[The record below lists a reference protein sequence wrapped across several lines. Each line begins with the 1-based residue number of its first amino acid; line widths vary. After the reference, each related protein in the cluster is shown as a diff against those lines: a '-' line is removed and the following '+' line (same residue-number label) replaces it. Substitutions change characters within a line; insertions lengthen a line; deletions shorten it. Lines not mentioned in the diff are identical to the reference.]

1 MSGPEDLPAP
11 QAALFPARETRT
23 RIEDVLTR
31 LLADAGERVLRGPV
45 MPSVDRVRL
54 REELAGFDFATPRP
68 LEQLL
73 SWTVRLMEEG
83 VVHMNHPRYFGLF
96 NPAANFPAQ
105 CADRIAGAFNPQLAS
120 SGSSPAPVEIEA
132 HVIRAVA
139 RRAGLP
145 AESAGHFTTAG
156 SEANYTSLVCALTR
170 ADPRFGTDGARAF
183 AGPVAMYTSRE
194 CQPAWFKIVHQAG
207 IGRASLRLIGTDGKG
222 RMDVGALIQALAD
235 DRARGVVPVL
245 ISATAGTTPAG
256 MIDPLAECAQIA
268 REHGLWYHIDA
279 AWGGAALASVQLRP
293 LLAGIELADSLTI
306 DAHKWFAT
314 TMGCGMFITRHP
326 RVLSEAFRV
335 STDFMPSSVTQLDP
349 YLNTMQWSRRFMG
362 LRLFLSLAA
371 AGWEG
376 YGAHVE
382 RASQLIA
389 RIGRELAAR
398 GWHIA
403 NDPQLAVLNVVP
415 PQGSPPIREIVRRV
429 LDSGRAWVAATT
441 HEGREV
447 LRICAT
453 HGESS
458 LADAEE
464 LVAALEATL

>member
-1 MSGPEDLPAP
+1 MSAREDLPAP
-11 QAALFPARETRT
+11 QAALFPPRDTRT
-23 RIEDVLTR
+23 RVDDLLTR
-31 LLADAGERVLRGPV
+31 ALADAGERILQGPV
-45 MPSVDRVRL
+45 MPSVDRAKL
-54 REELAGFDFATPRP
+54 REQLAAFDFTTPRP
-68 LEQLL
+68 LEELL
-73 SWTVRLMEEG
+73 SWTVQLLEQG

-170 ADPRFGTDGARAF
+170 ADARFGTDGARAF

-207 IGRASLRLIGTDGKG
+207 IGRAALRLIGTDGKG
-222 RMDVGALIQALAD
+222 RMDVGALSCALAD

-256 MIDPLAECAQIA
+256 MIDPLAECARVA
-268 REHGLWYHIDA
+268 REYGLWYHVDA
-279 AWGGAALASVQLRP
+279 AWGGAALASARLRP

-314 TMGCGMFITRHP
+314 TMGCGMFITRCP
-326 RVLSEAFRV
+326 QVLSEAFRV

-349 YLNTMQWSRRFMG
+349 YLNTVQWSRRFLG
-362 LRLFLSLAA
+362 LRLFLSLGA
-371 AGWEG
+371 AGWDG
-376 YGAHVE
+376 YGVHVE

-389 RIGRELAAR
+389 HIGRELVAR
-398 GWHIA
+398 GWQIA
-403 NDPQLAVLNVVP
+403 NDSQLAVLCVLP
-415 PQGSPPIREIVRRV
+415 PQGSPSVRDIVRRV

-464 LVAALEATL
+464 LIAALDATL